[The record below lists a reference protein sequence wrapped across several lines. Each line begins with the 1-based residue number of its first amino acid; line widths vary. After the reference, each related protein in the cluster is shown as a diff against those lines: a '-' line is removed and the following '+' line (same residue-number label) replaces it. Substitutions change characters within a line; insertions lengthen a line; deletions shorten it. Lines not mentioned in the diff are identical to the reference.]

1 VFEVSESKVTDVR
14 CTNIKPNSVSGLQ
27 QHKSVECRIALLACM
42 TVQSEDI
49 HHNRL
54 DTLRGFCTNM
64 VVFRH
69 KYLLNAIRQNVFFS
83 LASIAP

>member
-1 VFEVSESKVTDVR
+1 MFEVSESKVTDVR

-27 QHKSVECRIALLACM
+27 QHKSVECLIALLARM

-54 DTLRGFCTNM
+54 HILRGFSTNM
-64 VVFRH
+64 V
-69 KYLLNAIRQNVFFS
+69 
-83 LASIAP
+83 